1 MIAINKDEIIF
12 EFLFIIG
19 TIDLDIISGKNNRNL
34 INNMDEFKI
43 PPISTLAGSTIGNY
57 FKILRQGRI
66 APRYYFKIF
75 LTTLIVLIATPF
87 HLWETIVFRRRLRE
101 FRFQKPPLFIL
112 GHWRSG
118 TTLLHNMLTKDP
130 SVTYITTYQ
139 SLFPS
144 NLASKWLFKTF
155 MKLNMP
161 DKRPSD
167 GVELN
172 IDFPQEDEFAFANLQ
187 PNSYYNFFYFPTRYL
202 TFYEKAVHQKDLSET
217 EIKLWY
223 NSYDKLIKKALID
236 SKGDR
241 IIVKNPVN
249 TGRIKQ
255 LLRLYPDA
263 RFLYIYRNPIT
274 VFHSTRRFFQQ
285 LYPTLWLQQVDNP
298 FIDAMIFDVY
308 NRLMNDYLEQ
318 KSLIPAENLMEL
330 RFEEFEQNPVKEMEK
345 IYTDLLK
352 EDFSTVQ
359 SYFTDYFK
367 TQKSH
372 QKNKYMVDA
381 SEIAAIREH
390 WGKFIEMYKYDL
402 PPDVTVKST

>member
-1 MIAINKDEIIF
+1 
-12 EFLFIIG
+12 
-19 TIDLDIISGKNNRNL
+19 
-34 INNMDEFKI
+34 MDEFKI

-75 LTTLIVLIATPF
+75 LTTFIVLIATPF

-372 QKNKYMVDA
+372 QKNKYKVDA

-390 WGKFIEMYKYDL
+390 WGKFIEMYRYDL
-402 PPDVTVKST
+402 PPDVTVKTN

>member
-1 MIAINKDEIIF
+1 MN
-12 EFLFIIG
+12 
-19 TIDLDIISGKNNRNL
+19 
-34 INNMDEFKI
+34 EFKI

-57 FKILRQGRI
+57 FKILRLGHI
-66 APRYYFKIF
+66 APTNYFKIF
-75 LTTLIVLIATPF
+75 LTTIIVLIATPF
-87 HLWETIVFRRRLRE
+87 HIWESIVFRNKIKE

-130 SVTYITTYQ
+130 SAAYITTYQ

-144 NLASKWLFKTF
+144 NLASKWLFRTF
-155 MKLNMP
+155 MKMNMP

-172 IDFPQEDEFAFANLQ
+172 IDFPQEDEFAFSNLQ
-187 PNSYYNFFYFPTRYL
+187 PNAYYNFFYFPKEYQV
-202 TFYEKAVHQKDLSET
+202 FYEKAVNHQGLSKHE
-217 EIKLWY
+217 LDDWFS
-223 NSYDKLIKKALID
+223 SYDTLLKKALID
-236 SKGDR
+236 GKGER

-249 TGRIKQ
+249 TARIKQ
-255 LLRLYPDA
+255 LLKLYPDA
-263 RFLYIYRNPIT
+263 KFLYIYRNPIT

-285 LYPTLWLQQVDNP
+285 LYPTLWLHKVDHP

-345 IYTDLLK
+345 IYNELLR
-352 EDFSTVQ
+352 EDFSSVK
-359 SYFTDYFK
+359 SYFADYFK
-367 TQKSH
+367 TQKGH
-372 QKNKYMVDA
+372 QKNKYLVDA
-381 SEIAAIREH
+381 EEIDAIRKH
-390 WGKFIEMYKYDL
+390 WGKYLKMYAYDL
-402 PPDVTVKST
+402 PEDVQVKS